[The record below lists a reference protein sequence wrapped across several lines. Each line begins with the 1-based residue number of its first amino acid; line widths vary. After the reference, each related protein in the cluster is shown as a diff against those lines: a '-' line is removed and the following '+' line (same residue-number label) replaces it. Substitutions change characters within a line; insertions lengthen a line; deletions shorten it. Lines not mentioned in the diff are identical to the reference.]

1 MHRNDRQRN
10 RQTGIVAALA
20 GLLPGVGMALLPG
33 LATAGEQAPGLVVI
47 GATAKSSTEIIRQ
60 ALAAGY
66 TVTGVARRP
75 EDVALK
81 DVALK
86 DPHLKIRK
94 GDVYDLASLEAAM
107 TGTGVVVSMVG
118 PRVDP
123 TDTAETP
130 ATFDLYTAGTAN
142 IIAAM
147 QKKGNRRLLVAS
159 SLGVEDEFP
168 LVKPASGDVRLKW
181 LWKSRYLY
189 QNMQDMEG
197 LVRASGLEYVIFR
210 PPFLVEEPARK
221 NYQLSV
227 NTSSPKGTMLSYADF
242 GAFVLE
248 QARSNKYLGASVGLY
263 TNQQIQFGNNADF
276 EKLAK
281 EAKEKLPHVLQ
292 RYLRPGREP
301 LFW

>member
-1 MHRNDRQRN
+1 MSLNAL
-10 RQTGIVAALA
+10 VATLLALA
-20 GLLPGVGMALLPG
+20 AIALPDPVVASP
-33 LATAGEQAPGLVVI
+33 AAPGLVVI
-47 GATAKSSTEIIRQ
+47 GATAKSSTAIIRQ

-81 DVALK
+81 DR
-86 DPHLKIRK
+86 HLKVLK

-107 TGTGVVVSMVG
+107 NGTEVVVSMVG

-123 TDTAETP
+123 TATAETP
-130 ATFDLYTAGTAN
+130 ATFDLFTAGTAN

-147 QKKGNRRLLVAS
+147 KNKGNRRLLVAS

-168 LVKPASGDVRLKW
+168 LVKPVPGDFRLNW

-189 QNMQDMEG
+189 KNMKDMEG

-221 NYQLSV
+221 NFKLSV
-227 NTSSPKGTMLSYADF
+227 NANSPKGTMLSYADF
-242 GAFVLE
+242 GTCVLE
-248 QARSNKYLGASVGLY
+248 RARSNKYLGASVGMY
-263 TNQQIQFGNNADF
+263 TDQQLQFGKNADF

-281 EAKEKLPHVLQ
+281 EAKEKFDRANAQ
-292 RYLRPGREP
+292 
-301 LFW
+301 

>member
-1 MHRNDRQRN
+1 MSVNALVATLLALGMTLNAGPVTADAAPP
-10 RQTGIVAALA
+10 GI
-20 GLLPGVGMALLPG
+20 
-33 LATAGEQAPGLVVI
+33 VVI
-47 GATAKSSTEIIRQ
+47 GATAKSSTEIITQ

-81 DVALK
+81 D
-86 DPHLKIRK
+86 PHLKILK

-107 TGTGVVVSMVG
+107 TGAEVVVSMVG
-118 PRVDP
+118 PRIDP
-123 TDTAETP
+123 TSTAETP
-130 ATFDLYTAGTAN
+130 ATFDLFTVGTAN

-147 QKKGNRRLLVAS
+147 KKKGNRRLLVAS

-168 LVKPASGDVRLKW
+168 LVKPAPGDFRLNW

-189 QNMQDMEG
+189 QNMEDMEG

-221 NYQLSV
+221 NFKLAV
-227 NTSSPKGTMLSYADF
+227 NTTSPKGTMLSYADF
-242 GAFVLE
+242 AAFVLE
-248 QARSNKYLGASVGLY
+248 QARSDKYLGASVGLH
-263 TNQQIQFGNNADF
+263 TDQQLQFGKNADF

-281 EAKEKLPHVLQ
+281 EAKEKFDRAKSQ
-292 RYLRPGREP
+292 
-301 LFW
+301 

>member
-1 MHRNDRQRN
+1 MHLR
-10 RQTGIVAALA
+10 ALVA
-20 GLLPGVGMALLPG
+20 GLLALGTMASPGIA
-33 LATAGEQAPGLVVI
+33 ATNPAAPGLVVI

-75 EDVALK
+75 EDVALR
-81 DVALK
+81 
-86 DPHLKIRK
+86 DPHLKVLK

-107 TGTGVVVSMVG
+107 TGTEVVVSMVG

-130 ATFDLYTAGTAN
+130 ATFDLFTAGTAN

-147 QKKGNRRLLVAS
+147 KNKGNRRLLVAS

-168 LVKPASGDVRLKW
+168 LVKPAPGDFRLNW

-189 QNMQDMEG
+189 KNMKDMEG

-221 NYQLSV
+221 NFKLSV
-227 NTSSPKGTMLSYADF
+227 NANSPKGTMLSYADF

-248 QARSNKYLGASVGLY
+248 QARSSKYLGAAVGMY
-263 TNQQIQFGNNADF
+263 TDQQLQFGKNADF

-281 EAKEKLPHVLQ
+281 EAKEKFDRANAQ
-292 RYLRPGREP
+292 
-301 LFW
+301 

>member
-1 MHRNDRQRN
+1 MHLR
-10 RQTGIVAALA
+10 ALVA
-20 GLLPGVGMALLPG
+20 GLLALGTMASPGIA
-33 LATAGEQAPGLVVI
+33 ATNPAAPGLVVI

-81 DVALK
+81 D
-86 DPHLKIRK
+86 PHLKVLK

-107 TGTGVVVSMVG
+107 TGTEVVVSMVG

-130 ATFDLYTAGTAN
+130 ATFDLFTAGTAN

-147 QKKGNRRLLVAS
+147 KNKGNRRLLVAS

-168 LVKPASGDVRLKW
+168 LVKPAPGDFRLNW

-189 QNMQDMEG
+189 KNMKDMEG

-221 NYQLSV
+221 NFKLSV
-227 NTSSPKGTMLSYADF
+227 NANSPKGTMLSYADF

-248 QARSNKYLGASVGLY
+248 QARSSKYLGAAVGMY
-263 TNQQIQFGNNADF
+263 TDQQLQFGKNADF

-281 EAKEKLPHVLQ
+281 EAKEKFDRANAQ
-292 RYLRPGREP
+292 
-301 LFW
+301 